1 MKQIVCLFMFLLLIS
16 CKQTKLEQEIAIF
29 SDTISIN
36 NNSDIKD
43 TVDKD
48 DLRNK
53 LKIIRTNFK
62 RINSIKE

>member
-1 MKQIVCLFMFLLLIS
+1 MKKIVCLFMFLLLIS
-16 CKQTKLEQEIAIF
+16 CKQTKLEQEIATF

-43 TVDKD
+43 TVGQDN
-48 DLRNK
+48 LLNK
-53 LKIIRTNFK
+53 LKTIQTNFK

>member
-16 CKQTKLEQEIAIF
+16 CKQTKLEQEITIF

>member
-1 MKQIVCLFMFLLLIS
+1 MFLLLIS
-16 CKQTKLEQEIAIF
+16 CKQTKLEQEIATF

-43 TVDKD
+43 TVGQDN
-48 DLRNK
+48 LLNK
-53 LKIIRTNFK
+53 LKTIQTNFK